1 MKLTFVGLF
10 TLMLSIVVTPVR
22 SETVTLNP
30 ATATPS
36 SNANLSPFHLVFLA
50 YQGHFR
56 GQGIPS
62 YDALTKAHKWGKL
75 QPRDLVQVA
84 VQANRLPAE
93 TLNDKGYLRT
103 VEANLR
109 ALDSTP

>member
-1 MKLTFVGLF
+1 MKLTLVSLL
-10 TLMLSIVVTPVR
+10 TLMLSIVVTPAHA
-22 SETVTLNP
+22 ETVTLNP
-30 ATATPS
+30 ATTASS

-56 GQGIPS
+56 NQGIPS

-84 VQANRLPAE
+84 IQANRLPAE

-109 ALDSTP
+109 ALDTTP